1 MYLKFTDDDFDEEP
15 SLERGFGHGGGWRR
29 SRYARLGRRSP
40 APSRSNSLLHV
51 RNTSLAIQRRKP
63 SLLSRVFHGRTLQSH
78 LRSVASQLPLPSP
91 VITPPTTPMV
101 DNAQRSDDQV
111 LSSCF
116 FLI

>member
-1 MYLKFTDDDFDEEP
+1 MNEEP
-15 SLERGFGHGGGWRR
+15 SLDRGFGHGVGWRR

-40 APSRSNSLLHV
+40 APSRNNSLLHV

-91 VITPPTTPMV
+91 VITPPPTPMV
-101 DNAQRSDDQV
+101 DTPPQRSDDQV
-111 LSSCF
+111 DIYFIKC
-116 FLI
+116 